1 MKRWVPWVTGA
12 VIIGGLIWT
21 FFYLKDVHPLGALG
35 SKLQTDRMAGVGIRF
50 DRAQLVGRSNGKKV
64 WVIEARTIDISKDRR
79 KATFRGLSRGS
90 LLQNDKRI
98 ASISADH
105 VVYNMFTQDVAS
117 PGPAELKLENG
128 PSLKVRKVFWNA
140 RDSKLFCEGGVDA
153 VFGASTMH
161 GERMTADLEKK
172 EITASK
178 VSGTI
183 KVEK

>member
-1 MKRWVPWVTGA
+1 MKRWVPWATVA

-35 SKLQTDRMAGVGIRF
+35 PKLQTDRMAGVGIRF

-98 ASISADH
+98 ASISADE
-105 VVYNMFTQDVAS
+105 VVYNMFTQNVAS
-117 PGPAELKLENG
+117 PGTAELKLENG
-128 PSLKVRKVFWNA
+128 PALKVHKVFWNA
-140 RDSKLFCEGGVDA
+140 QSSRLFCEGGVDA

-161 GERMTADLEKK
+161 GERMIADLQKK